1 MFKLDRKSILI
12 GATAIASSA
21 LLFTGCLPSFSD
33 TKSDKASTS
42 NTKVE
47 IEASSEAAGP
57 GVYAIK
63 NKTAID
69 GGVTYVRANGIET
82 AYHYNQQST
91 KGVSFGREATAN
103 EIKAWDIDA
112 LPDGSGL
119 PEGEGSV
126 EEGDELYEAQCA
138 SCHGDFGSGGNGYP
152 QLTGGNQSKDENG
165 VVETLKNQRVY
176 GSTDAPKR
184 TIGTYW
190 PVPTTL
196 FTYIRDAMPY
206 ATPKSL
212 TNNEVYAITAYLLA
226 QDGIKIDGVE
236 LDEEYVLN
244 AEKLSKVVL
253 PNRNGFY
260 PDIDGMN
267 GTDPIENVRAFYADR
282 ANSIGSGTRC
292 MTDCKDPGGLDGK
305 TEASVVKIKY
315 EMADVVPPYT
325 TVRDLPP
332 ETDDGSISK
341 AEKMYN
347 ESCKLCHETD
357 MMGAPAVG
365 DIDVWRSLMEQG
377 MDKVVYNAV
386 NGMGGMPAKGGNEDL
401 LPSDVKLIVEWMVD
415 SSKEKH

>member
-1 MFKLDRKSILI
+1 MFKLDHKFIVI
-12 GATAIASSA
+12 GASATAIF
-21 LLFTGCLPSFSD
+21 LTGCFSSPS
-33 TKSDKASTS
+33 KA
-42 NTKVE
+42 NE
-47 IEASSEAAGP
+47 ITNMSESAAPVGH
-57 GVYAIK
+57 YAIK

-69 GGVTYVRANGIET
+69 GGVTYVKANGMET
-82 AYHYNQQST
+82 AYRYNEQST
-91 KGVSFGREATAN
+91 KGISFGRVATAN

-119 PEGEGSV
+119 PAGEGSV

-165 VVETLKNQRVY
+165 VVITLKNQRVY

-212 TNNEVYAITAYLLA
+212 TNSETYAIVAYLLA

-236 LDEEYVLN
+236 LDDEYVLN

-253 PNRNGFY
+253 ANRNGFY
-260 PDIDGMN
+260 PDIDGKN
-267 GTDPIENVRAFYADR
+267 GTDATENVREFFADR
-282 ANSIGSGTRC
+282 AANIGSGTRC
-292 MTDCKDPGGLDGK
+292 MTDCKDPGGIDGK
-305 TEASVVKIKY
+305 TEPSVVKIGY
-315 EMADVVPPYT
+315 EMSDVSPAYS

-332 ETDDGSISK
+332 EVEDKSISK

-347 ESCKLCHETD
+347 DSCKLCHATD
-357 MMGAPAVG
+357 QMGAPAVG
-365 DIDVWRSLMEQG
+365 DIAAWRAVMVKGQE
-377 MDKVVYNAV
+377 KVVYNSI
-386 NGMGGMPAKGGNEDL
+386 NGMGGMPAKGGNPDL
-401 LPSDVKLIVEWMVD
+401 LPSDVKLIVEWMID
-415 SSKEKH
+415 SSKEH